1 VGLDRLEL
9 SYAATAAYDN
19 AGANIAYIARA
30 LADIR
35 DQVALDDDAYEDLLS
50 ELNLVLDTNRTAPSV
65 MRIMAFADAARV
77 AGDEALDPSHSWL
90 TRRAWRKEAESSRRE
105 LLAHLAATL
114 DALIDEQR

>member
-1 VGLDRLEL
+1 MGLERLEL
-9 SYAATAAYDN
+9 AYAATAAYDN

-30 LADIR
+30 LNEIR
-35 DQVALDDDAYEDLLS
+35 PQVDLDDAAYEELVS

-65 MRIMAFADAARV
+65 MRIMACAEAARV
-77 AGDEALDPSHSWL
+77 AGDEALDPSHGWL
-90 TRRAWRKEAESSRRE
+90 TRRAWRKEAASSRRE